1 MSLKTELESTISV
14 SDARIYGRLLRYV
27 APYWL
32 AFVFSV
38 FGYLLYSL
46 SNVGFV
52 QTTAY
57 LIDSFG
63 ENPPVK
69 PPESVQSF
77 FSGTTDVNR
86 ILIPVAIVFF
96 VITRGLGTFIG
107 NYLTSYV
114 GTQVVHN
121 LRVELFDQLL
131 RLPSTF
137 FDRNAM
143 GHLVAKVTYHVTQV
157 TGAATDA
164 VRIVIREGLTVIGYL
179 AFLLYL
185 NWQLTLIFLAVTPLI
200 ALLVSYAGKRFRRIS
215 ERIQDSMGDVTHVAS
230 EAVQGYREVRM
241 FGGTDYEME
250 RFRNVSH
257 DNRRQSMKMVVTS
270 SVATPTVQL
279 LVATALAGLVWFVL
293 DPSLNMTPGD
303 VVAFITAGGLMA
315 KPIRQLSEV
324 QSTIQKGL
332 AAAEDIFDL
341 FDQPPE
347 TDTGTGSWQ
356 QVKGQ
361 IEFRNVTFRY
371 EKHADLPVLDDL
383 SFVISP
389 GETIGLVG
397 RSGSGKSTLASLIP
411 RFYDPDAG
419 EILIDGKPI
428 RDVPLDQLR
437 SYMAMVPQ
445 GVTLFNDTVARNIA
459 YGSMYTEDQDT
470 ILTAAKKA
478 FAADFIDALDDGLET
493 VVGDDGVLLSGGQRQ
508 RLAIARAFLKD
519 APILIFDEATS
530 SLDTES
536 ERNIQSA
543 LASVA
548 DGRTT
553 IVIAHRLSTI
563 ESADRIFV
571 VESGRIVESGT
582 HEELLSKNGVYNA
595 LHQQEES
602 IVSPE
607 RTVEPKQG
615 LEHRP
620 RKPLT
625 SDPLTNAW
633 YTDKH
638 WVRLLRP
645 LSSLFNGLAGLRRG
659 RLTRQQWHASVPVIV
674 VGNINVGGTGKTPLL
689 ISISEMLASQG
700 WRVGVVSRG
709 YGGDGPFP
717 LLVTTQTDPA
727 LCGDEAIMIA
737 RRTGQPV
744 VCDPDR
750 VAAVQGLVDQ
760 AMLDVIL
767 SDDGLQHY
775 RLGRDVEICVVD
787 AQRGLG
793 NGLCLPAG
801 PLREPPSRL
810 SEVDYVVV
818 NGQGTPSLPV
828 DSTPMNLVPTA
839 WVQLVTGDRQSVDE
853 TALADIGQTVHAVCG
868 IGRPE
873 RFFDQLEQLGFA
885 IIPHSFEDHHAYTQN
900 DLVFDDE
907 LPVVM
912 TEKDAVKIRR
922 FAPALTST
930 CWYLEVSA
938 VIEDDF
944 RLALLRDI
952 EQARERRDDDVRA
965 YG

>member
-1 MSLKTELESTISV
+1 M

-27 APYWL
+27 TPYWL
-32 AFVFSV
+32 AFVFSI
-38 FGYLLYSL
+38 FGYLLYSI

-63 ENPPVK
+63 ENPPVQT
-69 PPESVQSF
+69 PEFVQSF
-77 FSGTTDVNR
+77 FADTTDVNR
-86 ILIPVAIVFF
+86 ILIPLAIV
-96 VITRGLGTFIG
+96 VLVVTRGLGTFIG

-121 LRVELFDQLL
+121 LRIELFEQLL

-179 AFLLYL
+179 VFLLYL
-185 NWQLTLIFLAVTPLI
+185 NWQLTLIFLAVAPLI

-241 FGGTDYEME
+241 FGGTNYEME

-293 DPSLNMTPGD
+293 DPSLDMTPGD

-347 TDTGTGSWQ
+347 ADFGTGSWE
-356 QVKGQ
+356 QVKGE
-361 IEFRNVTFRY
+361 IEFRNVSFRY
-371 EKHADLPVLDDL
+371 DKEAEQPILDNL

-389 GETIGLVG
+389 GETIALVG
-397 RSGSGKSTLASLIP
+397 RSGSGKTTLASLIP
-411 RFYDPDAG
+411 RFYEPDTG
-419 EILIDGKPI
+419 EILIDGEPI
-428 RDVPLDQLR
+428 SGISLEQLR
-437 SYMAMVPQ
+437 SHMAMVPQ
-445 GVTLFNDTVARNIA
+445 NVTLFNDTVARNIA
-459 YGSMYTEDQDT
+459 YGSMH
-470 ILTAAKKA
+470 TADEKAIRIAAEKA
-478 FAADFIDALDDGLET
+478 FAADFIDALDNGLDT
-493 VVGDDGVLLSGGQRQ
+493 MVGDDGVLLSGGQRQ

-530 SLDTES
+530 ALDSES
-536 ERNIQSA
+536 ERKIKAA
-543 LASVA
+543 LASVS

-563 ESADRIFV
+563 EQADRIFV
-571 VESGRIVESGT
+571 VDKGRIVESGP
-582 HEELLSKNGVYNA
+582 HEELLTKNGAYSA
-595 LHQQEES
+595 LHRQEES
-602 IVSPE
+602 TGTHS
-607 RTVEPKQG
+607 EPTTD
-615 LEHRP
+615 LVPVVEHRR
-620 RKPLT
+620 RKPIA
-625 SDPLTNAW
+625 SDPLLNAW

-638 WVRLLRP
+638 WVRLFKP
-645 LSSLFNGLAGLRRG
+645 LSSIFNGVAGLRRG
-659 RLTRQQWHASVPVIV
+659 RLTRNQWRAPVPVVI

-689 ISISEMLASQG
+689 IAISEMLSSRG

-709 YGGDGPFP
+709 YGGSGNFP
-717 LLVTTQTDPA
+717 MLVTAQTDPVA
-727 LCGDEAIMIA
+727 CGDEAVMIA
-737 RRTGQPV
+737 RRTGHPV

-750 VAAVQGLVDQ
+750 VAAVQCLLEE
-760 AMLDVIL
+760 AAPDVIL
-767 SDDGLQHY
+767 SDDGMQHY
-775 RLGRDVEICVVD
+775 RLARDIEICVID
-787 AQRGLG
+787 GRRGLG

-801 PLREPPSRL
+801 PLREPASRL

-818 NGQGTPSLPV
+818 NGVEELTLPV
-828 DSTPMNLVPTA
+828 KTTPMTLTPTA
-839 WVQLVTGDRQSVDE
+839 WVQVITGDRRVVDE
-853 TALADIGQTVHAVCG
+853 IVSDLGTTVHAVCG
-868 IGRPE
+868 IGHPE
-873 RFFDQLEQLGFA
+873 RFFDQLEQMGFA
-885 IIPHSFEDHHAYTQN
+885 IIPHRFEDHHPYSQE
-900 DLVFDDE
+900 DLEFDDD
-907 LPVVM
+907 LPLVM

-922 FAPALTST
+922 FAPALTAP

-938 VIEDDF
+938 NLSDEF
-944 RLALLRDI
+944 ESSLLRDV
-952 EQARERRDDDVRA
+952 ERAQNQQSDAERA

>member
-1 MSLKTELESTISV
+1 MLKTNANSNESA
-14 SDARIYGRLLRYV
+14 SDAHIYGRLLRYV

-32 AFVFSV
+32 AFVFSI
-38 FGYLLYSL
+38 FGYLLYSI

-63 ENPPVK
+63 ENPPVQT
-69 PPESVQSF
+69 PEFVQGF
-77 FSGTTDVNR
+77 FSDSTDVNR
-86 ILIPVAIVFF
+86 ILIPVAIVFL
-96 VITRGLGTFIG
+96 VVTRGLGTFIG

-164 VRIVIREGLTVIGYL
+164 VRIVIREGLTVIGYMV
-179 AFLLYL
+179 FLLYL
-185 NWQLTLIFLAVTPLI
+185 NWQLTLIFLAVAPLI

-241 FGGTDYEME
+241 FGGSDYEVE

-347 TDTGTGSWQ
+347 ADHGAASWQ
-356 QVKGQ
+356 QVRGE
-361 IEFRNVTFRY
+361 IEFRNVSFRY
-371 EKHADLPVLDDL
+371 DKHAEHPVIDDL

-389 GETIGLVG
+389 GETIALVG
-397 RSGSGKSTLASLIP
+397 RSGSGKTTLASLLP
-411 RFYDPDAG
+411 RFYEPDAG
-419 EILIDGKPI
+419 EILIDGEPI
-428 RDVPLDQLR
+428 SDIPLEQLR

-445 GVTLFNDTVARNIA
+445 DVTLFNDTVARNIA
-459 YGSMYTEDQDT
+459 YGSMHSADPAA
-470 ILTAAKKA
+470 IRTASEKA
-478 FAADFIDALDDGLET
+478 FAADFIDALDDGIST

-530 SLDTES
+530 SLDSES
-536 ERNIQSA
+536 ERKIQAA

-553 IVIAHRLSTI
+553 IIIAHRLSTI
-563 ESADRIFV
+563 EQADRIFV
-571 VESGRIVESGT
+571 VDGGQIVESGK
-582 HEELLSKNGVYNA
+582 HEELLLQNGAYSA
-595 LHQQEES
+595 LHRQEDSSSSQKMKEV
-602 IVSPE
+602 IPAI
-607 RTVEPKQG
+607 
-615 LEHRP
+615 EHRS
-620 RKPLT
+620 RKQVR
-625 SDPLTNAW
+625 SDPLINAW

-638 WVRLLRP
+638 WVRVFSP
-645 LSSLFNGLAGLRRG
+645 LSSLFNGLAGMRRS
-659 RLTRQQWHASVPVIV
+659 RLTKHQWQASVPVLVI
-674 VGNINVGGTGKTPLL
+674 GNINVGGTGKTPLL
-689 ISISEMLASQG
+689 IAICDAFASHGWSI
-700 WRVGVVSRG
+700 GVVSRG
-709 YGGDGPFP
+709 YGGSGEFP
-717 LLVTTQTDPA
+717 MMVTPQTDPVS
-727 LCGDEAIMIA
+727 CGDEAIMIA
-737 RRTGQPV
+737 RRTGCPV

-750 VAAVQGLVDQ
+750 VTAVQHLIDHSSP
-760 AMLDVIL
+760 DVIL
-767 SDDGLQHY
+767 SDDGMQHY

-787 AQRGLG
+787 GRRGLG
-793 NGLCLPAG
+793 NGLTLPAG

-810 SEVDYVVV
+810 KEVDYVVV
-818 NGQGTPSLPV
+818 NGEEELTLPV
-828 DSTPMNLVPTA
+828 PTTQMNLLPTA
-839 WVQLVTGDRQSVDE
+839 WVKVTTGDRHAIDSSMLTNVS
-853 TALADIGQTVHAVCG
+853 ATVHAVCG
-868 IGRPE
+868 IGHPD
-873 RFFDQLEQLGFA
+873 RFFDQLERLGFA
-885 IIPHSFEDHHAYTQN
+885 IIPHRFEDHYAYTQD
-900 DLVFDDE
+900 DLQFDDD
-907 LPVVM
+907 LPIVM
-912 TEKDAVKIRR
+912 TEKDAVKVRR
-922 FAPALTST
+922 FAPALTAT

-938 VIEDDF
+938 ELDEAF
-944 RLALLRDI
+944 RTSLIRDV
-952 EQARERRDDDVRA
+952 ESVRARCEEVERA